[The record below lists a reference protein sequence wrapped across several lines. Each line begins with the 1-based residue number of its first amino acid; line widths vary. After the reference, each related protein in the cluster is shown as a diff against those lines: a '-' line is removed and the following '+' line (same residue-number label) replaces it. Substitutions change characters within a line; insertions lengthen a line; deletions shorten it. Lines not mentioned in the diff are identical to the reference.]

1 MLSIRS
7 FGFLGCVFVDSARG
21 IYDDSFMS
29 IDFNVFCLI
38 LDMFGLYLPLLR
50 HLRFLSFF
58 SFGSPS
64 SSFSS
69 SFVSSPS
76 TVSPTTL
83 FIDNSIFY
91 FLPSAVRHLNAVQNL
106 LGLLSVVVRLALCGE
121 SSRRGSGP
129 CNVSVRPFSCS
140 TLGVGICGFRAL
152 LRR

>member
-50 HLRFLSFF
+50 HLRVSQ
-58 SFGSPS
+58 FGSPS

-106 LGLLSVVVRLALCGE
+106 LGLLSVVVR
-121 SSRRGSGP
+121 
-129 CNVSVRPFSCS
+129 
-140 TLGVGICGFRAL
+140 
-152 LRR
+152 

>member
-1 MLSIRS
+1 MR
-7 FGFLGCVFVDSARG
+7 FCGFRAWYLRWFL
-21 IYDDSFMS
+21 MS

-50 HLRFLSFF
+50 HLRVSQ
-58 SFGSPS
+58 FGSPS

-152 LRR
+152 LRRWMDSRDAVLRCVRP